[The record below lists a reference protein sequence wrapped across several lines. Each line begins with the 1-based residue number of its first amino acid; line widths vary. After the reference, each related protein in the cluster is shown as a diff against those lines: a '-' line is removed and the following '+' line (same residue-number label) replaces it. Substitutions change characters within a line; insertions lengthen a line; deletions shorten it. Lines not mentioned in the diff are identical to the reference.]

1 VPDRR
6 FAPPL
11 DGQTRLLAKV
21 ARMYYEQG
29 ERQADIAEAL
39 HVSQAKVSRML
50 KRAEAAGIVRIT
62 VTMPPGLH
70 AEAEDALEKRFGLAE
85 AVVVDVDADADDAD
99 IVAAVGAGAAAYLEA
114 SLSGSDRIGISSWS
128 RTLRAMSERMRP
140 LPARGAKEVVQ
151 LLGGIGAADA
161 QRHSHRLLADLARS
175 LGAEAVHVQAPGLL
189 PDAALAESILATDG
203 MRDVVEHWRDLTMAV
218 VGIGSIEPS
227 DVLAD
232 SGNAF
237 TTDER
242 TPLLA
247 DGAVGDICHRIFRV
261 DGSPV
266 RGPLDDRVVAI
277 SEADLRAIPRRV
289 GVAGG
294 RAKLGAIRGAIAGGW
309 VNALVTD
316 TRTAA
321 ALLAGA

>member
-1 VPDRR
+1 MTERR
-6 FAPPL
+6 YTPPL

-21 ARMYYEQG
+21 ARMYHEQG
-29 ERQADIAEAL
+29 VRQADIAEAL
-39 HVSQAKVSRML
+39 HISQAKVSRLL
-50 KRAEAAGIVRIT
+50 KRAEAIGIVRIT
-62 VTMPPGLH
+62 VTMPAGMH

-85 AVVVDVDADADDAD
+85 AVVVDIDPDAGEDET
-99 IVAAVGAGAAAYLEA
+99 VAAVGAGAAAYLETT
-114 SLSGSDRIGISSWS
+114 LSGTDRIGVSSWS

-140 LPARGAKEVVQ
+140 LPSRGASEVVQ
-151 LLGGIGAADA
+151 LLGGVGAADV
-161 QRHSHRLLADLARS
+161 QRHSHRLLADLAQS
-175 LGAEAVHVQAPGLL
+175 LGAEAMHVQAPGLL
-189 PDAALAESILATDG
+189 PDASLRDSILDTDG
-203 MRDVVEHWRDLTMAV
+203 MREVTDHWRALTMAV

-294 RAKLGAIRGAIAGGW
+294 QAKLGAIRGALAGGW

-321 ALLAGA
+321 ALLADT